1 MYVEYVVHYLFI
13 WQYYNRWGINYATLL
28 YCSVNYLISWTTG
41 GGGGGE
47 TGTELSPELGHSCR
61 DIRKFMAVIHISAC
75 SLCNY
80 FRIADTR
87 KLNICIHPEYTDR
100 HWNLFLIG
108 REIIFLM
115 LIKIMAWTKGMRMT
129 GDPKVQLLL
138 PSTYTVVITLLT
150 GLLHYPPSL
159 PLLRLHNFC
168 VICNRNL
175 TGNISLTWTAN
186 FSWRIIGYG
195 QHVQQGVKGGGGDDY
210 NVCLNSRVRPVKY
223 LHRVQYVE

>member
-1 MYVEYVVHYLFI
+1 
-13 WQYYNRWGINYATLL
+13 
-28 YCSVNYLISWTTG
+28 
-41 GGGGGE
+41 
-47 TGTELSPELGHSCR
+47 
-61 DIRKFMAVIHISAC
+61 
-75 SLCNY
+75 
-80 FRIADTR
+80 
-87 KLNICIHPEYTDR
+87 
-100 HWNLFLIG
+100 
-108 REIIFLM
+108 
-115 LIKIMAWTKGMRMT
+115 MT

-210 NVCLNSRVRPVKY
+210 NVCLNSRSICTEFNTLNNWLCPANDGIIITPGYCCQWSSGQVQQSYCQYIYRLINKSCWCDYGQDRRNCPVIGIGI
-223 LHRVQYVE
+223 RIIGPIIVTCEC